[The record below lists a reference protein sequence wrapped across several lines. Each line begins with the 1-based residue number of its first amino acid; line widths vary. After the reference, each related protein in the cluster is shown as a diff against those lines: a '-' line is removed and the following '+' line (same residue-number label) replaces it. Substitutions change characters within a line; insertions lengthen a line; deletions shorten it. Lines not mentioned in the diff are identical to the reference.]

1 MADITAQD
9 YQDAVAAMAPNSG
22 VSPEERTFA
31 IQIKQEFED
40 QHAAQQ
46 GAAAPQQGLA
56 DKLDP
61 SLSLMPQA
69 LAVQPATTYPGGDTK
84 AEDAWLI
91 DRGKS
96 AKGTVIYYE
105 PPLSVAKKDLL
116 EHPEIGRML
125 YPNLDQVID
134 PEAVANLKASDPLFD
149 DYKNHK
155 WREAAE
161 AAAKSG
167 KTVYRY
173 SKAPYLQSDGAMG
186 KLSTLGLKA
195 VGSVEP
201 AISGL
206 TSFVGGLD
214 KAAAFGAGNKIAD
227 ATADTTPE
235 PPAVPNP
242 SPPYEFVGGTAG
254 AQNEKDYRAL
264 STEEHPLGN
273 YGGQALGMLADW
285 SPSNLLFAK
294 AAGLGGRAAQA
305 AGGSGAARLAGS
317 VGAAAGAGA
326 VDQGIRQGVNAAGD
340 LAEHGE
346 TPITLGGA
354 AQSMGHAA
362 MITGA
367 LGGGLDLL
375 GGAADTGANT
385 IANGTRYR
393 GIPGQLERAGFEFSP
408 KPTPGGGVVLSPETQ
423 ELVSLAQKTD
433 TQPGEMLAKEIAPKI
448 KDAADQEVKGAIENV
463 TARKQAYYKTSEG
476 QMKLPAQNL
485 VDRSI
490 QILRRKHEENAGSL
504 QALDV
509 SGTTGK
515 VKGIFNNEVETVST
529 KPVPGAIELSPQ
541 EAETFLDGHWQGKL
555 KPDKA
560 GVAGSGAREID
571 LEGAAPTDE
580 LGLAT
585 DLQRQGVKT
594 VYVVPRRHDA
604 QSFEEVLHG
613 IKGFRSPS
621 GEGNSAR
628 ELQELDNAA
637 RLDRDARPLAGEP
650 GGWSDMQ
657 AEHAALL
664 GASKSLERLVS
675 PGGEPFK
682 VLTGY
687 GQPKTGELL
696 TVEALR
702 KAADKGGV
710 REQLETIRNLDRV
723 QRLKAAGN
731 YGPPVGGGA
740 RFGGGFFSPAA
751 HADAA
756 TLRAFPVL
764 RKLGG
769 PESFIR
775 GGRGGVL
782 GVGQGDDQ
790 KEKQ

>member
-1 MADITAQD
+1 MPEITSQD

-22 VSPEERTFA
+22 VTPEERTFA

-46 GAAAPQQGLA
+46 GLAA
-56 DKLDP
+56 KLDP
-61 SLSLMPQA
+61 AYSTIPQA

-91 DRGKS
+91 DRGKN

-116 EHPEIGRML
+116 EHPEIGRAL

-134 PEAVANLKASDPLFD
+134 PEAVANLKPTDSLFD
-149 DYKNHK
+149 DYKNLK
-155 WREAAE
+155 WRETAE
-161 AAAKSG
+161 NAAKNG

-173 SKAPYLQSDGAMG
+173 SKAPYLQSDGALG

-195 VGSVEP
+195 VGSPEP
-201 AISGL
+201 VLAGMQ
-206 TSFVGGLD
+206 SFIGGVD
-214 KAAAFGAGNKIAD
+214 KAALFGAGGRLQQALPAD
-227 ATADTTPE
+227 KPIPDNPRDEWMQSIKAKPDE
-235 PPAVPNP
+235 PLNE
-242 SPPYEFVGGTAG
+242 SVGGTSG
-254 AQNEKDYRAL
+254 ASNYKDYAAQ
-264 STEEHPLGN
+264 STEEHPLAN
-273 YGGQALGMLADW
+273 YGGQALGMLSDW
-285 SPSNLLFAK
+285 SPANLLFMK

-305 AGGSGAARLAGS
+305 AGGGLGARLVASTAAG
-317 VGAAAGAGA
+317 AGAGA

-346 TPITLGGA
+346 TPISLQGA
-354 AQSMGHAA
+354 ASSMGHAGVL
-362 MITGA
+362 TGA
-367 LGGGLDLL
+367 LGGGLEAL
-375 GGAADTGANT
+375 GSVANAGANT

-393 GIPGQLERAGFEFSP
+393 GIPGQLERAGYEFSP
-408 KPTPGGGVVLSPETQ
+408 RPTASGGVQLSPATQ
-423 ELVSLAQKTD
+423 ELVTLAQKTD
-433 TQPGEMLAKEIAPKI
+433 TQPGELLAKEISPKI
-448 KDAADQEVKGAIENV
+448 KEAADEEVKGAIAKV
-463 TARKQAYYKTSEG
+463 TARKQAYYQTAEG

-490 QILRRKHEENAGSL
+490 EILRRKHEENAGTL
-504 QALDV
+504 QPLDV

-515 VKGIFNNEVETVST
+515 VKGIFNNEVERVST
-529 KPVPGAIELSPQ
+529 KPVDGAIELSPQ
-541 EAETFLDGHWQGKL
+541 EAETFLDGYWKSKL
-555 KPDKA
+555 QPDKA
-560 GVAGSGAREID
+560 GEAGSGAREID
-571 LEGAAPTDE
+571 LSGESPGPE
-580 LGLAT
+580 HGLAL
-585 DLQRQGVKT
+585 DLQRQGVRT
-594 VYVVPRRHDA
+594 VYVLPRRHDA

-637 RLDRDARPLAGEP
+637 RLDRDARPLAGAP
-650 GGWSDMQ
+650 GGWSEMQ

-664 GASKSLERLVS
+664 GASKSLERLVA

-702 KAADKGGV
+702 KAADKSGV

-731 YGPPVGGGA
+731 YGPPIGGGA

-764 RKLGG
+764 RSLGG
-769 PESFIR
+769 PSSFLR
-775 GGRGGVL
+775 GGRGGVF
-782 GVGQGDDQ
+782 GIGQDDS
-790 KEKQ
+790 E